1 MSPNALSFVFCRA
14 SWIVAEVMAGR
25 SLAQGSLDR
34 VAAAAR
40 PATRE
45 MVYGVLRAHGEGD
58 ALLAPLLQNRPPAQI
73 HALLLC
79 AVYRLADWPDAHTV
93 VNQAVEAATGM
104 EQGRYKGLVNAVLR
118 NFLRR
123 REALYAGL
131 TAENRWKHPD
141 WWVRRLQAAYP
152 DAWQDIVEV
161 GNQPPP
167 MGLRVN
173 VRKTTVADYLGEL
186 QAAGM
191 TAKAAGECGVTLAQ
205 PVSVERL
212 PGFLE
217 GRVTVQDIGAQR
229 AAFLLCPEPGSRVLD
244 ACAAPGGKTAHL
256 LERYDLDLTALDIHP
271 ARCRQI
277 RHNLDRLHLSARIR
291 QGDACRL
298 GVKETGER
306 FDAILAD
313 VPCSA
318 SGVARRLPD
327 IKWLRRPEDIAR
339 FARQQAKMLKSLW
352 QALRPGGKLL
362 YATCSLF
369 PEENGE
375 QIRRFLAQTPDARLT
390 GEEQWRPDAQHD
402 GFYYALIESEH

>member
-1 MSPNALSFVFCRA
+1 MPPDPLSFVFCHAAR
-14 SWIVAEVMAGR
+14 IVAEVMAGQ

-34 VAAAAR
+34 VPAAA
-40 PATRE
+40 RE
-45 MVYGVLRAHGEGD
+45 MVYGVLRAYGEGD
-58 ALLAPLLQNRPPAQI
+58 ALLAPLLKTRPPARI

-93 VNQAVEAATGM
+93 VNQAVEAATDM
-104 EQGRYKGLVNAVLR
+104 EKGRHKALVNAVLR

-123 REALYAGL
+123 REALHAGL
-131 TAENRWKHPD
+131 MAADRQKHPG
-141 WWVRRLQAAYP
+141 WWVKKLQAAYP
-152 DAWQDIVEV
+152 DSWREIVET

-167 MGLRVN
+167 MSLRVN
-173 VRKTTVADYLGEL
+173 LRETTVSDYLEDL

-191 TAKAAGECGVTLAQ
+191 AAAAMGECGVTLAA

-217 GRVTVQDIGAQR
+217 GRVSVQDIGAQR
-229 AAFLLCPEPGSRVLD
+229 AAFLLSPKPGSRVLD

-256 LERYDLDLTALDIHP
+256 LERGDLDLTALDIHP

-277 RHNLDRLHLSARIR
+277 RHNLERLHLSARIR
-291 QGDACRL
+291 EGDACRL
-298 GVKETGER
+298 DAEMANTG

-313 VPCSA
+313 APCSA
-318 SGVARRLPD
+318 SGVARRFPD

-352 QALRPGGKLL
+352 RALRPGGKLL
-362 YATCSLF
+362 YATCSVF

-375 QIRRFLAQTPDARLT
+375 QIRRFLAQTPNAHLL
-390 GEEQWRPDAQHD
+390 GEEEWRPSAQHD
-402 GFYYALIESEH
+402 GFYYALIESKD